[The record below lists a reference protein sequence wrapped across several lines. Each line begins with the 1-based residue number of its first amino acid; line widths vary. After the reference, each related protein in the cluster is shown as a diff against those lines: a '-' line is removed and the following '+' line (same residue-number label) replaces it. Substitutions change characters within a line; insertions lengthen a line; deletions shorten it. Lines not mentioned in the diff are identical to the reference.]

1 MVIVAIVAIVAFIIG
16 ALFGH
21 LVNAN
26 KRRTLKEAEKALAD
40 LRKELGAKR
49 LELVEQQERY
59 EASTFIVFFE
69 TIEEYE
75 EEYLTSLNS
84 SIRLVGQLSFCH
96 SDKTTGT
103 TTTCSRFRNNGE
115 VRACQ
120 DFTFV
125 CMTRDTYDEDAD
137 GRRTA

>member
-16 ALFGH
+16 AVFGH

-59 EASTFIVFFE
+59 EASLSYSSE

-75 EEYLTSLNS
+75 EIFEELEQFNS
-84 SIRLVGQLSFCH
+84 S
-96 SDKTTGT
+96 
-103 TTTCSRFRNNGE
+103 
-115 VRACQ
+115 
-120 DFTFV
+120 
-125 CMTRDTYDEDAD
+125 
-137 GRRTA
+137 RRTAIILPFR